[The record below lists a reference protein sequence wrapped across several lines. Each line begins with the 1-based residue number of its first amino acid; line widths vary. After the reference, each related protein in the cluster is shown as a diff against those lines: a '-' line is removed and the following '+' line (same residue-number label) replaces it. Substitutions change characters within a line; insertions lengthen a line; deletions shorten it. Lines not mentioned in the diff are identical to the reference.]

1 MANAFRITGHVPLTL
16 GTTPKQIELGS
27 NFQNGVYV
35 ICPTANAGSVY
46 IGDSNVGSNYPPV
59 PKSDTFADA
68 LFIPSSMLSAG
79 NQTQHAPVWLVA
91 STTGQTV
98 YFYPG

>member
-1 MANAFRITGHVPLTL
+1 MPNAFRITGHCSLSV
-16 GTTPKQIELGS
+16 GTTPKKIELGQ
-27 NFQNGVYV
+27 NFPNGVYV

-46 IGDSNVGSNYPPV
+46 IGDGSVSSSYPPV

-68 LFIPSSMLSAG
+68 LFIPASMVNAG
-79 NQTQHAPVWLVA
+79 NQTQHSPVYLLGSQA
-91 STTGQTV
+91 GQIV